1 MQVPHVTGPKHRKKP
16 GRPASP
22 TAATCPQQ
30 HPKKGILGS
39 PPSPPAGP
47 SPRGL
52 WKCSLSFFFYQ
63 GLFRTGQQHTRSL
76 PPSISAEVS
85 AQWSGCF
92 YPSVYS
98 VEISSF
104 LTSFILLPSYI
115 DMQRCSGEKITLWV
129 FEGKETSLPM
139 LSNSLTVKGPRWT
152 DSTAAAAA
160 KSRQSCAT
168 LCDPRDGSPPDS
180 PVPGILQARTLEWV
194 AISFSNA
201 WKWKVKVKSL
211 SRVWPSAI
219 PWTAGYQAPPPM
231 GFSRQEY
238 WSGLPL
244 PSPTHSTRTSL
255 TENLPVQNLQQRLPW
270 WLSGKESACQCKRHG
285 FDPGRSHMPWSS

>member
-16 GRPASP
+16 WKPASP

-52 WKCSLSFFFYQ
+52 WKRSLSFLFYQ

-115 DMQRCSGEKITLWV
+115 DMQSCSGEKITLWV
-129 FEGKETSLPM
+129 FEGKETSLSM

-168 LCDPRDGSPPDS
+168 LCDPRRQPTRLPRPWDS
-180 PVPGILQARTLEWV
+180 PGKNTGVGCHFLLQCM
-194 AISFSNA
+194 
-201 WKWKVKVKSL
+201 KVKRKW
-211 SRVWPSAI
+211 SRSVVSNSAT

-255 TENLPVQNLQQRLPW
+255 TENLPVQNLQQGLPW
-270 WLSGKESACQCKRHG
+270 WLSGKESACQCRRHG
-285 FDPGRSHMPWSS
+285 FDPGRPLMPWSS